1 MITVFYIFC
10 YIIILLIYHRIVECV
25 CASSLFKAAMAR
37 FCSSLPKDQDCHEMW
52 CKQKRRKERE
62 AQQQAARRQKSEV
75 AAETSV
81 EHPVAA
87 AAPPPESRGV
97 PSAAPPT
104 RQVSKDK
111 SPIVNNKSHPG
122 SLSVPLPTAPALNT
136 SILESLSGN
145 ASSANRQPNL
155 SSTTNLLMKNT
166 HLDELTQ
173 ITAQLQQLQSNEQSN
188 KEIQQAIYKAKQ
200 KQLAILSQL
209 TVSQQAKIAQTLSMA
224 IASQSDQKAVQD
236 TLQQFLTLIKPD
248 VAATTN
254 PVIPPPNP
262 GPVDSQESSSSPVMA
277 ALPRHSYD
285 YDSQTPKSALANMQT
300 FDYGN
305 QSNKEFERVAVEQ
318 LEWEEHRGGPHH
330 PVQSSSSVDYPPRR
344 QQEDRYGHEGWHS

>member
-1 MITVFYIFC
+1 
-10 YIIILLIYHRIVECV
+10 
-25 CASSLFKAAMAR
+25 
-37 FCSSLPKDQDCHEMW
+37 MW

-62 AQQQAARRQKSEV
+62 AQQQAAKKLKSE
-75 AAETSV
+75 ATAEGSV
-81 EHPVAA
+81 DNAIASESRSIPST
-87 AAPPPESRGV
+87 AAPP
-97 PSAAPPT
+97 A
-104 RQVSKDK
+104 RQVSKDN
-111 SPIVNNKSHPG
+111 SPIVNNKSQPG

-145 ASSANRQPNL
+145 PSSTSRQP
-155 SSTTNLLMKNT
+155 NLLMKNT

-224 IASQSDQKAVQD
+224 IASQSDQKGVQD

-248 VAATTN
+248 VAATSN
-254 PVIPPPNP
+254 QVKSPPLNS
-262 GPVDSQESSSSPVMA
+262 GGRIDKQESSSIKSSPAVA
-277 ALPRHSYD
+277 PLPRQQNYD
-285 YDSQTPKSALANMQT
+285 YNNQLPQSALANMQT

-318 LEWEEHRGGPHH
+318 LEWEKHHGPTH
-330 PVQSSSSVDYPPRR
+330 PVQPPPMEYSRR

>member
-1 MITVFYIFC
+1 
-10 YIIILLIYHRIVECV
+10 
-25 CASSLFKAAMAR
+25 
-37 FCSSLPKDQDCHEMW
+37 MW

-62 AQQQAARRQKSEV
+62 AQQQAAKKLKTEV
-75 AAETSV
+75 MAETSV
-81 EHPVAA
+81 DNAIASESKPST
-87 AAPPPESRGV
+87 APP
-97 PSAAPPT
+97 A
-104 RQVSKDK
+104 RQVSKDN
-111 SPIVNNKSHPG
+111 SPIVNNKPQPG

-136 SILESLSGN
+136 SILESLSSN
-145 ASSANRQPNL
+145 VSSTSRQP
-155 SSTTNLLMKNT
+155 NLLMKNT

-224 IASQSDQKAVQD
+224 IATQSDQKNVQD
-236 TLQQFLTLIKPD
+236 TLQQFLNLIKPD
-248 VAATTN
+248 VAATSN
-254 PVIPPPNP
+254 QVKPPPPNT
-262 GPVDSQESSSSPVMA
+262 GGRIDKQESSSIKSPP
-277 ALPRHSYD
+277 LPRQNFD
-285 YDSQTPKSALANMQT
+285 YNNQQAQSALANMQT

-318 LEWEEHRGGPHH
+318 LEWEKHHGPPH
-330 PVQSSSSVDYPPRR
+330 PVVQPPSMDYTRR

>member
-1 MITVFYIFC
+1 
-10 YIIILLIYHRIVECV
+10 
-25 CASSLFKAAMAR
+25 
-37 FCSSLPKDQDCHEMW
+37 MW

-62 AQQQAARRQKSEV
+62 AQQHAAKKLKTEAVVESSVDNAVGSEPKGTPPTV
-75 AAETSV
+75 
-81 EHPVAA
+81 
-87 AAPPPESRGV
+87 PPP
-97 PSAAPPT
+97 
-104 RQVSKDK
+104 RQIPKDK
-111 SPIVNNKSHPG
+111 SPIVNSKAHPG

-145 ASSANRQPNL
+145 ASSTSRQPNL
-155 SSTTNLLMKNT
+155 PSTTNLLMRNT

-209 TVSQQAKIAQTLSMA
+209 TVTQQAKIAQTLSMA
-224 IASQSDQKAVQD
+224 IASQSDQKAIQD
-236 TLQQFLTLIKPD
+236 TLQQFLNLIKPD
-248 VAATTN
+248 VAATSN
-254 PVIPPPNP
+254 PVKPPPNT
-262 GPVDSQESSSSPVMA
+262 GLVDKQEHSSSRSSPVMA
-277 ALPRHSYD
+277 PLSLQNYEYD
-285 YDSQTPKSALANMQT
+285 NQSTLANMQT

-318 LEWEEHRGGPHH
+318 LEWEKHRGPPH
-330 PVQSSSSVDYPPRR
+330 PVQPPPVDYPARR

>member
-1 MITVFYIFC
+1 
-10 YIIILLIYHRIVECV
+10 
-25 CASSLFKAAMAR
+25 
-37 FCSSLPKDQDCHEMW
+37 MW

-62 AQQQAARRQKSEV
+62 AQQQAAKKLKSEEV
-75 AAETSV
+75 VDNCVDNAVVPEPRIV
-81 EHPVAA
+81 
-87 AAPPPESRGV
+87 PPRPI
-97 PSAAPPT
+97 P
-104 RQVSKDK
+104 KDK
-111 SPIVNNKSHPG
+111 SPILNSKSHPG

-145 ASSANRQPNL
+145 NTTSANRQPNL
-155 SSTTNLLMKNT
+155 PSSSNLLMKNT

-248 VAATTN
+248 VATT
-254 PVIPPPNP
+254 PVKPTLNAETQETPPIK
-262 GPVDSQESSSSPVMA
+262 SSPV
-277 ALPRHSYD
+277 LGRQNYD
-285 YDSQTPKSALANMQT
+285 YDNQGSQSSLANMQT

-305 QSNKEFERVAVEQ
+305 QSNKEFERAAVEQ
-318 LEWEEHRGGPHH
+318 LEWEKHHGPSQ
-330 PVQSSSSVDYPPRR
+330 PPPMEYPPRR
-344 QQEDRYGHEGWHS
+344 QQEDRYGHDGWHS

>member
-1 MITVFYIFC
+1 MCWVVYLET
-10 YIIILLIYHRIVECV
+10 
-25 CASSLFKAAMAR
+25 AMAP
-37 FCSSLPKDQDCHEMW
+37 FSFSLPKNQDCHEMW

-62 AQQQAARRQKSEV
+62 AQQLAAKKIKNEETATAEGSADNTVVSSESKSTTSSVLPAHRQI
-75 AAETSV
+75 
-81 EHPVAA
+81 
-87 AAPPPESRGV
+87 
-97 PSAAPPT
+97 
-104 RQVSKDK
+104 SKDK
-111 SPIVNNKSHPG
+111 SPLVNNKTQPG

-145 ASSANRQPNL
+145 ASSSNRQPNL
-155 SSTTNLLMKNT
+155 PSSTNLLMRNT

-236 TLQQFLTLIKPD
+236 TLQQFLNLIKPD
-248 VAATTN
+248 VAATSK
-254 PVIPPPNP
+254 PVKPPLNT
-262 GPVDSQESSSSPVMA
+262 GLVDQQEPPSIKSSP
-277 ALPRHSYD
+277 ALPLQNYD
-285 YDSQTPKSALANMQT
+285 YDNQLTQSALANMQT

-305 QSNKEFERVAVEQ
+305 QSNKEFERAAVEK
-318 LEWEEHRGGPHH
+318 LEWEKQHGPPH
-330 PVQSSSSVDYPPRR
+330 PVQPAPVDYSRR

>member
-1 MITVFYIFC
+1 
-10 YIIILLIYHRIVECV
+10 
-25 CASSLFKAAMAR
+25 
-37 FCSSLPKDQDCHEMW
+37 MW
-52 CKQKRRKERE
+52 CKKRRKERE
-62 AQQQAARRQKSEV
+62 AQQQAAKKPKTKPT
-75 AAETSV
+75 AESSV
-81 EHPVAA
+81 DNAIA
-87 AAPPPESRGV
+87 SESRSM
-97 PSAAPPT
+97 PSTAPPT
-104 RQVSKDK
+104 RQVSKEN
-111 SPIVNNKSHPG
+111 SPIINNKSQPG

-145 ASSANRQPNL
+145 PSSTSRQP
-155 SSTTNLLMKNT
+155 NLLMKNT

-173 ITAQLQQLQSNEQSN
+173 ITAQLQQLQSHEQSN

-224 IASQSDQKAVQD
+224 IATQSDQKGVQD

-248 VAATTN
+248 VAATSN
-254 PVIPPPNP
+254 QVKPPPNV
-262 GPVDSQESSSSPVMA
+262 GGRIDQQEPPA
-277 ALPRHSYD
+277 PLPRQQNYD
-285 YDSQTPKSALANMQT
+285 YNNQLSQSALANMQT

-318 LEWEEHRGGPHH
+318 LEWEKHHGPPH
-330 PVQSSSSVDYPPRR
+330 PVQPPLDYSRR

>member
-1 MITVFYIFC
+1 
-10 YIIILLIYHRIVECV
+10 
-25 CASSLFKAAMAR
+25 MAR
-37 FCSSLPKDQDCHEMW
+37 FCFSLPKDQDCHEMW
-52 CKQKRRKERE
+52 CKAKRRKERE
-62 AQQQAARRQKSEV
+62 AQQQAARRLKSES
-75 AAETSV
+75 ASESSADN
-81 EHPVAA
+81 PVA
-87 AAPPPESRGV
+87 PESRGI
-97 PSAAPPT
+97 PSAVPPA
-104 RQVSKDK
+104 RQVPKDK

-173 ITAQLQQLQSNEQSN
+173 ITTQLQQLQSNEQSN

-248 VAATTN
+248 VAATNN
-254 PVIPPPNP
+254 PVKPPPNT
-262 GPVDSQESSSSPVMA
+262 GLVDQQEPSPLKSSPVMA
-277 ALPRHSYD
+277 AMPRHSYD
-285 YDSQTPKSALANMQT
+285 YDGQAPNSALANMQT

-305 QSNKEFERVAVEQ
+305 QSNKEFERAAVEQ
-318 LEWEEHRGGPHH
+318 LEWEQHRGPPH
-330 PVQSSSSVDYPPRR
+330 PVQPSPVDYPPRR

>member
-1 MITVFYIFC
+1 MGTFSF
-10 YIIILLIYHRIVECV
+10 
-25 CASSLFKAAMAR
+25 
-37 FCSSLPKDQDCHEMW
+37 SLPKNQDCHEMW
-52 CKQKRRKERE
+52 CKKRRKERE
-62 AQQQAARRQKSEV
+62 AQQQAAKKPKTKVTTESSVDNAVASESKV
-75 AAETSV
+75 M
-81 EHPVAA
+81 
-87 AAPPPESRGV
+87 
-97 PSAAPPT
+97 PSTAPPT
-104 RQVSKDK
+104 RQVSKDN
-111 SPIVNNKSHPG
+111 SPIVNNKSQPG

-145 ASSANRQPNL
+145 PSSASRQP
-155 SSTTNLLMKNT
+155 NLLMKNT

-224 IASQSDQKAVQD
+224 IATQSDQKGVQD

-248 VAATTN
+248 VTATSN
-254 PVIPPPNP
+254 QVKPPPNT
-262 GPVDSQESSSSPVMA
+262 GGRIDKQEPPA
-277 ALPRHSYD
+277 PLPQQQNYD
-285 YDSQTPKSALANMQT
+285 YNNQLTQSALANMQT

-318 LEWEEHRGGPHH
+318 LEWEKHHGPPH
-330 PVQSSSSVDYPPRR
+330 PVQPPPSLDYSRR

>member
-1 MITVFYIFC
+1 M
-10 YIIILLIYHRIVECV
+10 

-62 AQQQAARRQKSEV
+62 AQQQAAKRQKSEA
-75 AAETSV
+75 AAESSAD
-81 EHPVAA
+81 HPVV
-87 AAPPPESRGV
+87 PESRDV
-97 PSAAPPT
+97 PSTVPPA

-248 VAATTN
+248 VAATAN
-254 PVIPPPNP
+254 PVIAPPNP
-262 GPVDSQESSSSPVMA
+262 GSADTQESSSLKSSP

-318 LEWEEHRGGPHH
+318 LEWEKHRGPPH
-330 PVQSSSSVDYPPRR
+330 PVQPSPVDYPPRR